1 MLYRFSD
8 VKYFKKYSEM
18 REQRE
23 ETRGRGTVVYWAW
36 ALFKIRRPSPIS
48 LAHKGWQGWSD
59 KQRMSL
65 LPHSWCEMTDLIYFI
80 HISAVKQ

>member
-23 ETRGRGTVVYWAW
+23 ETRGRGTVVYWA
-36 ALFKIRRPSPIS
+36 
-48 LAHKGWQGWSD
+48 
-59 KQRMSL
+59 
-65 LPHSWCEMTDLIYFI
+65 
-80 HISAVKQ
+80 